1 MAHKETE
8 STPRSP
14 LYSGGRRRGLFSPLM
29 RRVLVVNVIALAI
42 LGAGILYLG
51 QFRENLVQQRTDT
64 LLSQADIIAGALGE
78 TAAGPESVEL
88 NIALARQI
96 MVRLVDMAHM
106 QARLYSTRGELMID
120 SRFLS
125 PTGQVIQTPLPPD
138 KGGLNFTDRLLDQID
153 RVMNTLAP
161 TPSYEPYNEAGTD
174 GPQKFQ
180 EVEKALDGRPAVH
193 IRKLTDETLVIN
205 VAIPVQRFRRVLG
218 VLLLTA
224 STQDIEQLIR
234 AERLNTLRVFAISL
248 GVTLLLTLFLSS
260 TIARPIRVLA
270 AAADR
275 VRRGIGRAEALDIYN
290 NRKDE
295 IGDLS
300 RALNDM
306 TQALYHQIDAV
317 ESFAA
322 DVAHELKNPLSSVRS
337 AVESMAL
344 TKDPDVQ
351 ARLLAVI
358 QDDVRRLDRLIT
370 DISDASRLDAELSR
384 GHMEPVD
391 LGVLVSTLVDIYR
404 TTGSSG
410 DVRIELEPPERG
422 TFMVSGIEGRLGQ
435 VVRNLI
441 ENAISF
447 SPAGGKVSLDLE
459 RLGNTVIFRVKDEGP
474 GLPEGAEK
482 RIFERFYSERPETE
496 AFGTH
501 SGLGL
506 SISRQII
513 NAHDGSISATNRA
526 DHTGALFTVKLP
538 AHRS

>member
-1 MAHKETE
+1 MTHEATE
-8 STPRSP
+8 HPEETPRIKRI
-14 LYSGGRRRGLFSPLM
+14 RRRGLFSPLM
-29 RRVLVVNVIALAI
+29 RRVLVVNVLALAI

-51 QFRENLVQQRTDT
+51 QFRENLIQQRTDT
-64 LLSQADIIAGALGE
+64 LISQAEIIAGALGE
-78 TAAGPESVEL
+78 SAAGVESVEL
-88 NIALARQI
+88 DTAMARQI
-96 MVRLVDMAHM
+96 MIRLVDMTHM
-106 QARLYSTRGELMID
+106 QARLYSTRGELVID

-125 PTGQVIQTPLPPD
+125 PTGNITQTPLPPRDGTLRVAD
-138 KGGLNFTDRLLDQID
+138 KLLDQIN
-153 RVMNTLAP
+153 RVMNILAP
-161 TPSYEPYNEAGTD
+161 SPAYESYTDAGTD
-174 GPQKFQ
+174 GPQKFE
-180 EVEKALDGRPAVH
+180 EVEDALKGKSTTR
-193 IRKLTDETLVIN
+193 IRKMSDDTLVIN

-218 VLLLTA
+218 SLLLTA
-224 STQDIEQLIR
+224 TTQDIEQLIR
-234 AERLNTLRVFAISL
+234 AERLNTLRVFGISL

-270 AAADR
+270 AAADN

-306 TQALYHQIDAV
+306 TQALYHQTDAV

-344 TKDPDVQ
+344 TKDEDVQ

-384 GHMEPVD
+384 GQMDPVD
-391 LGVLVSTLVDIYR
+391 LGSLVATLVDIYR

-410 DVRIELEPPERG
+410 NAVIGFETPERG

-447 SPAGGKVSLDLE
+447 SPEGGKVLLDLE
-459 RLGNTVIFRVKDEGP
+459 RVGEAIIFRIMDEGP
-474 GLPEGAEK
+474 GLPEGSEK

-513 NAHDGSISATNRA
+513 DAHGGIITAANRA
-526 DHTGALFTVKLP
+526 DHTGAVFTFRLP
-538 AHRS
+538 ADAK